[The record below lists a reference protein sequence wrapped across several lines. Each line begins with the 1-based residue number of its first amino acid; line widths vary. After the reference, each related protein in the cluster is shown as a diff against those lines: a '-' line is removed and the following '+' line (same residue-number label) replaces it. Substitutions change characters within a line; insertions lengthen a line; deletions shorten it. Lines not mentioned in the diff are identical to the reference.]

1 MQGIFQ
7 KENTDKAL
15 KYGIYRHLPTYEK
28 IIRNLVSF
36 YVKITLFF
44 HYFSLLHRFRQRIEQ
59 RPPLWIQILFLIKCF
74 FKKLCIFPLVIIRNM
89 RVRIR
94 NHIDLCMAGITL
106 YCFDIR

>member
-36 YVKITLFF
+36 YMKKSMIIIAACIMKIHFI
-44 HYFSLLHRFRQRIEQ
+44 YFPCKNPAEVEADNFSNIDEISSSDSLK
-59 RPPLWIQILFLIKCF
+59 PP
-74 FKKLCIFPLVIIRNM
+74 VI
-89 RVRIR
+89 
-94 NHIDLCMAGITL
+94 HC
-106 YCFDIR
+106 